1 MTSIQGE
8 LRDQLI
14 GLLGDRIATGEV
26 LISPSHFLAAIAEDY
41 QVLTG
46 SFVSEEVKSGLS
58 SLLDEVNKSTPE
70 LLLIPGIE
78 NWITK
83 SVYGLMRKKSWGV
96 TEVHEG
102 GNQLVRDFVKSTQV
116 KALLQGLKITP
127 NQLNVRRC
135 LHTITYQIAG
145 KEDPQQ
151 KRSLARL
158 AQARANA
165 KTAVPADG
173 GGAPVDRAAQSEARL
188 QELLSGPA
196 EDPSAEEVEHR
207 QAEQKKAQAKIRK
220 EQMDHLIDHL
230 DQYVAQGKMTEEE
243 AGKLKKLHQVDT
255 AMQSGKVDK
264 EKGSKIRNSILS
276 GTARYEL
283 DKKVKET
290 VDYVVRYTQ
299 VHDALSRIEPK
310 YDDALRLLIEFK
322 EAANSAER
330 TQDEFGALGRK
341 LIEDTACLQKVIGLL
356 DRQDGEVRMIAANLP
371 PYSHIMRRDQDRISN
386 MVIEESFVT
395 ELRESEPGAI
405 SEKLRD
411 PDRKVQVRAAADML
425 CMAGLINRLIKPT
438 PIRKEIRLLKLNLI
452 IEDFFRSSN
461 DVSEARSRAQQFLES
476 RILKLYPDL
485 TEEETA
491 EMQQLGAEMIESVEQ
506 TIVAERA
513 AEKEAAA
520 NAESKEG
527 AASSA
532 AASEEGGGELS
543 ADEVKSGVMI
553 GRVLMRM
560 GGGQRVVP
568 FKIMPD
574 DDDPSKFV
582 LVKKD
587 PDSGELLPVRRRGAK
602 RYVVKNREGVWEP
615 T

>member
-1 MTSIQGE
+1 MVE
-8 LRDQLI
+8 APQLTAQPKAK
-14 GLLGDRIATGEV
+14 LGCR
-26 LISPSHFLAAIAEDY
+26 
-41 QVLTG
+41 
-46 SFVSEEVKSGLS
+46 SFFRGQPR
-58 SLLDEVNKSTPE
+58 T
-70 LLLIPGIE
+70 
-78 NWITK
+78 
-83 SVYGLMRKKSWGV
+83 R
-96 TEVHEG
+96 
-102 GNQLVRDFVKSTQV
+102 
-116 KALLQGLKITP
+116 
-127 NQLNVRRC
+127 VRRRWS
-135 LHTITYQIAG
+135 T
-145 KEDPQQ
+145 D
-151 KRSLARL
+151 KRSR
-158 AQARANA
+158 
-165 KTAVPADG
+165 
-173 GGAPVDRAAQSEARL
+173 
-188 QELLSGPA
+188 
-196 EDPSAEEVEHR
+196 
-207 QAEQKKAQAKIRK
+207 RK
-220 EQMDHLIDHL
+220 PRHLIAHL

-243 AGKLKKLHQVDT
+243 AGKLKKLHQVD
-255 AMQSGKVDK
+255 AAVQSGKVDK
-264 EKGSKIRNSILS
+264 EKGSKVRNSILS

-299 VHDALSRIEPK
+299 VYDALSRIEPK

-330 TQDEFGALGRK
+330 TQEEFGALGKK
-341 LIEDTACLQKVIGLL
+341 LIEDTECLQKVIGLL

-371 PYSHIMRRDQDRISN
+371 PYSQIMRRDQDRISN
-386 MVIEESFVT
+386 MVIDVSFVT
-395 ELRESEPGAI
+395 EMRESAPGAI

-452 IEDFFRSSN
+452 IEDFFRSTN

-506 TIVAERA
+506 AIVAERA
-513 AEKEAAA
+513 AEKEAGAT
-520 NAESKEG
+520 AESKEG
-527 AASSA
+527 TSSA
-532 AASEEGGGELS
+532 ASSEEGGGELS

-553 GRVLMRM
+553 GRVRMRV

>member
-1 MTSIQGE
+1 M
-8 LRDQLI
+8 
-14 GLLGDRIATGEV
+14 
-26 LISPSHFLAAIAEDY
+26 
-41 QVLTG
+41 LTG

-58 SLLDEVNKSTPE
+58 SLLDEVNKSTPD

-102 GNQLVRDFVKSTQV
+102 GNQLVRDFVKSAQV

-165 KTAVPADG
+165 KAAVPANG
-173 GGAPVDRAAQSEARL
+173 GGAPIDRAAQSEARL

-196 EDPSAEEVEHR
+196 ADPSAEEVEHR

-220 EQMDHLIDHL
+220 EQMDHLIAHL

-243 AGKLKKLHQVDT
+243 AGKLKKLHQVD
-255 AMQSGKVDK
+255 AAVQSGKVGK
-264 EKGSKIRNSILS
+264 EKGSKVRNSILS

-341 LIEDTACLQKVIGLL
+341 LIEDTECLQKVIGLL

-386 MVIEESFVT
+386 MVIDVSFVT
-395 ELRESEPGAI
+395 EMRESAPGAI

-425 CMAGLINRLIKPT
+425 CMTGLINRLIKPT

-513 AEKEAAA
+513 AEKEAGAS
-520 NAESKEG
+520 AEAKEG

>member
-1 MTSIQGE
+1 LTSIQGE
-8 LRDQLI
+8 LRDQLV
-14 GLLGDRIATGEV
+14 GLLGDRMATGEV
-26 LISPSHFLAAIAEDY
+26 LISPAHFLAAIAEDY

-46 SFVSEEVKSGLS
+46 NLVSEEVKSGLS
-58 SLLDEVNKSTPE
+58 SLLGEANKSTPE

-102 GNQLVRDFVKSTQV
+102 GNQLVRDFVKSAQV

-165 KTAVPADG
+165 KTAVPTNG
-173 GGAPVDRAAQSEARL
+173 GDAPIDRAAQSEARL

-196 EDPSAEEVEHR
+196 ADPSAEEVEHR

-220 EQMDHLIDHL
+220 EQMDHLIAHL

-243 AGKLKKLHQVDT
+243 AGKLKKLHQV
-255 AMQSGKVDK
+255 AAAVQSGKVDK
-264 EKGSKIRNSILS
+264 EKGSKVRNSILS

-290 VDYVVRYTQ
+290 IDYVVRYTQ
-299 VHDALSRIEPK
+299 VYDALGRIEQK
-310 YDDALRLLIEFK
+310 YDDALRLLIEYK
-322 EAANSAER
+322 EVANAAER
-330 TQDEFGALGRK
+330 TQEEFGALGKK
-341 LIEDTACLQKVIGLL
+341 LIEDTECLQKVIGLL

-395 ELRESEPGAI
+395 QLRESEPGAI

-411 PDRKVQVRAAADML
+411 PDRKVQVRVAADML

-438 PIRKEIRLLKLNLI
+438 PLRKEIRLLKLNLI
-452 IEDFFRSSN
+452 IEDFFRSS
-461 DVSEARSRAQQFLES
+461 DSVDEARSRAQQFLES

-485 TEEETA
+485 SEEETA

-506 TIVAERA
+506 TVVAERA
-513 AEKEAAA
+513 AASAAA
-520 NAESKEG
+520 ASG
-527 AASSA
+527 AASSS
-532 AASEEGGGELS
+532 ASPAGEGELS
-543 ADEVKSGVMI
+543 QEEAKNGVQI
-553 GRVLMRM
+553 GRVLMRV

-574 DDDPSKFV
+574 EDDPSKFV

-587 PDSGELLPVRRRGAK
+587 ADSGELLPVRRRGAK

-615 T
+615 I